1 MPDPGLRKLTA
12 QLSRKIQQDR
22 LLQDTVTQ
30 LRDRLDCDR
39 VVLYYFYREWQGQ
52 VTFES
57 LKAPEFSIFG
67 STGPDECFNDEYAH
81 LYQQGRTRA
90 IADIETASIHPCH
103 QEFLRSLQVRANLVV
118 PILTPRLWGL
128 LVAHQCTQPRPWL
141 KDDVEAMKIA
151 ADQLALFPTICEK

>member
-12 QLSRKIQQDR
+12 QLSQKLQQDR

-30 LRDRLDCDR
+30 LRHHLNCDR
-39 VVLYYFYREWQGQ
+39 VILYYFYREWQGQ

-81 LYQQGRTRA
+81 LYQQGRVRA
-90 IADIETASIHPCH
+90 IADIETEPINPCH
-103 QEFLRSLQVRANLVV
+103 RDFLRSLNIRANLAV

-128 LVAHQCTQPRPWL
+128 LIAHDCTSPHAWVN
-141 KDDVEAMKIA
+141 DDIA
-151 ADQLALFPTICEK
+151 IVKTAAETLACFPTICQQ